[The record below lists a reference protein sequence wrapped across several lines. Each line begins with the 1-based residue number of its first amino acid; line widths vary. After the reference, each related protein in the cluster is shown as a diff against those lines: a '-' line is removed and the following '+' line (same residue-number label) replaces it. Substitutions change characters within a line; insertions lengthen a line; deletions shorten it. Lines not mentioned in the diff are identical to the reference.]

1 MIYFFIKR
9 CGVYSS
15 TFRFAPCRSD
25 YRFSDTKVRIYNDPA
40 KQFNICLCVINR
52 PPGVFIIM
60 TQEELENNYTYKI
73 IRKVLMREYPWIKD
87 VQLDVPGLEK
97 FEYALFLDI
106 YINPYELGEER
117 GYNVARWIESA
128 IRNKEDYYTSVIT
141 MYFDGSSEEM
151 RAITTEVN
159 DTITSTQNSP
169 AIPVDL
175 RLPSD
180 KRFMVGSYHLA
191 DDITIPILP
200 VEDDTLT

>member
-1 MIYFFIKR
+1 MESTLPPSGSPPV
-9 CGVYSS
+9 GVITDSVIQRYELIMTPPNNL
-15 TFRFAPCRSD
+15 TFV
-25 YRFSDTKVRIYNDPA
+25 Y
-40 KQFNICLCVINR
+40 
-52 PPGVFIIM
+52 VFIIM
-60 TQEELENNYTYKI
+60 TQEEVENNYTYKI

-117 GYNVARWIESA
+117 GYNVARWIEAS

-151 RAITTEVN
+151 RAITQEVN
-159 DTITSTQNSP
+159 DTIPATQNSP

-200 VEDDTLT
+200 VEDDMDDQDTDTLT

>member
-1 MIYFFIKR
+1 
-9 CGVYSS
+9 
-15 TFRFAPCRSD
+15 
-25 YRFSDTKVRIYNDPA
+25 
-40 KQFNICLCVINR
+40 
-52 PPGVFIIM
+52 M
-60 TQEELENNYTYKI
+60 TQEEVENNYTYKI

-106 YINPYELGEER
+106 YINPYELGGER
-117 GYNVARWIESA
+117 GYSVARWIESA
-128 IRNKEDYYTSVIT
+128 IRNNEDYYTSVIT

-151 RAITTEVN
+151 RAITQEVN
-159 DTITSTQNSP
+159 DTITATQNSP

-200 VEDDTLT
+200 VEDDMDVEDQDTY

>member
-1 MIYFFIKR
+1 MESTLPPSGSPPV
-9 CGVYSS
+9 GVITDSVIQRYELIMTPPNNL
-15 TFRFAPCRSD
+15 TFV
-25 YRFSDTKVRIYNDPA
+25 Y
-40 KQFNICLCVINR
+40 
-52 PPGVFIIM
+52 VFIIM
-60 TQEELENNYTYKI
+60 TQEEVENNYTYKI

-151 RAITTEVN
+151 RAITQEVN
-159 DTITSTQNSP
+159 DTITATQNSP

-180 KRFMVGSYHLA
+180 KRFMVGSYHLT
-191 DDITIPILP
+191 DNITIPVLP
-200 VEDDTLT
+200 VEDDMDTDTLT

>member
-1 MIYFFIKR
+1 MESTLPPSGSPPV
-9 CGVYSS
+9 GVITDSVIQRYKLIS
-15 TFRFAPCRSD
+15 T
-25 YRFSDTKVRIYNDPA
+25 
-40 KQFNICLCVINR
+40 
-52 PPGVFIIM
+52 PPNNLTFVYVFIIM

-151 RAITTEVN
+151 RAITQEVN
-159 DTITSTQNSP
+159 DTITATQNSP
-169 AIPVDL
+169 AIPPDL

-200 VEDDTLT
+200 VEDDMDTDTLT

>member
-1 MIYFFIKR
+1 MESTLPPSGSPPV
-9 CGVYSS
+9 GVITDSVIQRYELIMTPPNNL
-15 TFRFAPCRSD
+15 TFV
-25 YRFSDTKVRIYNDPA
+25 Y
-40 KQFNICLCVINR
+40 
-52 PPGVFIIM
+52 VFIIM
-60 TQEELENNYTYKI
+60 TQEEVENNYTYKI

-117 GYNVARWIESA
+117 GYSVARWIEAS

-141 MYFDGSSEEM
+141 MYFDGSTDEM
-151 RAITTEVN
+151 RAITQEVN
-159 DTITSTQNSP
+159 DTITATQNSP

-180 KRFMVGSYHLA
+180 KRFMVGSYHLT
-191 DDITIPILP
+191 DNITIPIP
-200 VEDDTLT
+200 VEDDMDDQDTDTLT